1 MPPKS
6 NQLKLPEPLW
16 LSHATSQEYAY
27 NRMRHSLMIGAI
39 APGCAITIRGLATA
53 LGLSPTPV
61 REALRRLSS
70 ENALTV
76 LENRRIM
83 VPEMNSRRFEELI
96 TLRCTL
102 ECYAAERAIPY
113 LTDILIDD
121 LKRIDALMDEAL
133 TRRDFDGLVLLN
145 QRFHSAIYRAN
156 PNQIVMPMVES
167 LWLQLGPF
175 QRLAMTYVDD
185 FYRVDR
191 HKEILSA
198 LRKRDPIT
206 VGMAIEADVRDG
218 VGRLGREALKKIWVT
233 PWQPKQL

>member
-6 NQLKLPEPLW
+6 NQMKLPEPFW

-27 NRMRHSLMIGAI
+27 NRLRHSLMIGAI

-70 ENALTV
+70 ENALAV

-96 TLRCTL
+96 ALRCTV
-102 ECYAAERAIPY
+102 ECHAAERAIPY
-113 LTDILIDD
+113 LTDIVIDD
-121 LKRIDALMDEAL
+121 LERIDARMDDAL
-133 TRRDFDGLVLLN
+133 KQREFDGLVLLN
-145 QRFHSAIYRAN
+145 QRFHSAIYTAN
-156 PNQIVMPMVES
+156 PNQMVMPMVES

-175 QRLAMTYVDD
+175 QRLAMTYVED
-185 FYRVDR
+185 FYQVDR
-191 HKEILSA
+191 HKEILNA

-206 VGMAIEADVRDG
+206 VAMAIEADVRDG
-218 VGRLGREALKKIWVT
+218 VGRLGREALKKI
-233 PWQPKQL
+233 LGDAAAA

>member
-1 MPPKS
+1 MPKS
-6 NQLKLPEPLW
+6 HQMKLPEPVW

-27 NRMRHSLMIGAI
+27 NRLRHSLMIGAI
-39 APGCAITIRGLATA
+39 APGCAITIRGLATT

-83 VPEMNSRRFEELI
+83 VPKMNSRRFEELI
-96 TLRCTL
+96 ALRCTL
-102 ECYAAERAIPY
+102 ECHAAERAIPY
-113 LTDILIDD
+113 VTEILIDD
-121 LKRIDALMDEAL
+121 LERIDARMDEAL
-133 TRRDFDGLVLLN
+133 KQREFDELVLLN
-145 QRFHSAIYRAN
+145 HRFHSGIYTAN
-156 PNQIVMPMVES
+156 PTQMVMSMVES

-175 QRLAMTYVDD
+175 QRMAMSYVDD

-198 LRKRDPIT
+198 LRKRDPIA
-206 VGMAIEADVRDG
+206 VAMAIEADVRDG
-218 VGRLGREALKKIWVT
+218 VGRLGREALRKI
-233 PWQPKQL
+233 LGDAEAA